1 MVSILISITQH
12 EQYFFLFQAQFA
24 TVCLFLLHV
33 TSCSSLMSHYRA
45 NNQCDRVKGWHWRW
59 LIYTPHIFYY
69 VITCYMF
76 SEATTSVLE
85 SFTNS
90 TGKHLHWSLFFKKL
104 QACRLRV
111 FQIAVMGRGGNFF
124 TGWREPEEDWFW
136 QFKPFSKLKTAF
148 CKYWTLI
155 KIKINMTCVS
165 KECQIKKKWSRS
177 YAYS

>member
-1 MVSILISITQH
+1 MCLQVSKISKICLWLPNCVSNLLKNKFCKLFYIFFHKMVSILISITQH

-24 TVCLFLLHV
+24 TVCLFLLHA

-69 VITCYMF
+69 VITCYLF

-90 TGKHLHWSLFFKKL
+90 TGFSFSCIGVSFLKSCRPAGSGFFK
-104 QACRLRV
+104 
-111 FQIAVMGRGGNFF
+111 
-124 TGWREPEEDWFW
+124 
-136 QFKPFSKLKTAF
+136 
-148 CKYWTLI
+148 
-155 KIKINMTCVS
+155 
-165 KECQIKKKWSRS
+165 
-177 YAYS
+177 